1 MKSLKWEKYEVTNMN
16 YKIISD
22 SSSNVLELCGA
33 PFASAPLKIVAGD
46 REFVDNPALDLAGM
60 VDFLKKYKGKSGSSC
75 PNVGEWLDAFGDAEN
90 VFCVTISKNL
100 SGSYN
105 AALQACEEYMSEH
118 PGRKAYV
125 FDSLSAGPELA
136 MIIDKIRELAES
148 GASFEAIRDGVL
160 DYHNHLHT
168 LFCLQSMNN
177 LARNG
182 RVNPAV
188 AKIATALGIR
198 VVGDAVGGQ
207 LNPTLKPRGE
217 KKALQTIMEQMELRG
232 LYDGGEVRISHC
244 FNEAAALELKGML
257 LKKYPN
263 LRFII
268 EHTTALCSYYAEVGG
283 LIIGYSGKYNTD
295 NLNHEH

>member
-1 MKSLKWEKYEVTNMN
+1 MKF
-16 YKIISD
+16 KIVSD
-22 SSSNVLELCGA
+22 SSSNVLTYSRM
-33 PFASAPLKIVAGD
+33 PFSCAPLKVVAGD
-46 REFVDNPALDLAGM
+46 KEYIDNPELNLAGM
-60 VDFLKKYKGKSGSSC
+60 VDDLKKYKGKSGTSC
-75 PNVGEWLDAFGDAEN
+75 PNVQEWLDAFDDAEN

-105 AALQACEEYMSEH
+105 AAIQACNEYMEEH
-118 PGRKAYV
+118 PDRKAYV

-136 MIIDKIRELAES
+136 MIIDKTCELIEQ
-148 GASFEAIRDGVL
+148 GLSFEEIRNGVL
-160 DYHNHLHT
+160 DYHNHCHT

-217 KKALQTIMEQMELRG
+217 KKALQTLMEQMEIRG
-232 LYDGGEVRISHC
+232 LFDGALVRIAHC
-244 FNEAAALELKGML
+244 FNPAAAQELKGMIQ
-257 LKKYPN
+257 KKYPN
-263 LRFII
+263 CSFIT
-268 EHTTALCSYYAEVGG
+268 EQTSALCSFYAEVGG
-283 LIIGYSGKYNTD
+283 LIIGYQGKYNTD
-295 NLNHEH
+295 NLNFEH